1 MVYNGCMNIIR
12 PFDNE
17 IVVVEDFLSQAEA
30 DFVLELATGDPK
42 LWDGSNDG
50 SGLKEWYGNQ
60 LRVDP
65 QNLNDRYQEYKD
77 FFNMLQERSK
87 PIFSK
92 EYGLSEFY
100 FLPINSVSRRIG
112 PGLGVHTD
120 EISPQHP
127 QYNPLER
134 IITHGFVVYIND
146 EYEGGEIF
154 YPQKNL
160 SIKPKALS
168 LVMHPGN
175 KEYEHG
181 VNEVL
186 KTTRYSLSWWTR

>member
-1 MVYNGCMNIIR
+1 MNIIR

-17 IVVVEDFLSQAEA
+17 IVVVEDFLTQDEA
-30 DFVLELATGDPK
+30 DYVLALATGDPA

-60 LRVDP
+60 LRVD
-65 QNLNDRYQEYKD
+65 QKNLKDKFQEYRM
-77 FFNMLQERSK
+77 FFDMLQERAK
-87 PIFSK
+87 PIFAK
-92 EYGLSEFY
+92 EYQLSEFY

-120 EISPQHP
+120 EISPEHP
-127 QYNPLER
+127 QYNPNEK
-134 IITHGFVVYIND
+134 IITHGFVVYINED
-146 EYEGGEIF
+146 YEGGEIF
-154 YPQKNL
+154 YPQKDL

-181 VNEVL
+181 VHEVK

>member
-1 MVYNGCMNIIR
+1 MKIIR
-12 PFDNE
+12 PFNNE
-17 IVVVEDFLSQAEA
+17 IVVVEDFLTQEEA
-30 DFVLELATGDPK
+30 NLVISLATENSK

-60 LRVDP
+60 LRVDQ
-65 QNLNDRYQEYKD
+65 QNLKDRYIEYKK
-77 FFNMLQERSK
+77 FFDMIQERAK

-92 EYGLSEFY
+92 EYKVDEYY

-120 EISPQHP
+120 EISQNHP
-127 QYNPLER
+127 QYNPNEK

-146 EYEGGEIF
+146 DYEGGEIF
-154 YPQKNL
+154 YPQKDL

-181 VNEVL
+181 VNEVT
-186 KTTRYSLSWWTR
+186 KTERYSLSWWTR

>member
-1 MVYNGCMNIIR
+1 VYNGRMHIIR

-30 DFVLELATGDPK
+30 DFVLELATRDPK

-60 LRVDP
+60 LRIGRN
-65 QNLNDRYQEYKD
+65 NLKEKYQEYND
-77 FFNMLQERSK
+77 FMSMLQERSK
-87 PIFSK
+87 PIFSS
-92 EYGLSEFY
+92 EYGISEFNY
-100 FLPINSVSRRIG
+100 LPINSVSRRIG

-120 EISPQHP
+120 EISPNHP
-127 QYNPLER
+127 QYNPLEK
-134 IITHGFVVYIND
+134 IITHGFVVYINED
-146 EYEGGEIF
+146 YEGGEIF
-154 YPQKNL
+154 YPQKDL

-181 VNEVL
+181 VHEVR
-186 KTTRYSLSWWTR
+186 KTNRYSISWWTR

>member
-1 MVYNGCMNIIR
+1 MVYNGRMHIIR

-30 DFVLELATGDPK
+30 DFVLELATRDPK

-60 LRVDP
+60 LRIGRN
-65 QNLNDRYQEYKD
+65 NLKEKYQEYND
-77 FFNMLQERSK
+77 FMSMLQERSK
-87 PIFSK
+87 PIFSS
-92 EYGLSEFY
+92 EYGISEFNY
-100 FLPINSVSRRIG
+100 LPINSVSRRIG

-120 EISPQHP
+120 EISPNHP
-127 QYNPLER
+127 QYNPLEK
-134 IITHGFVVYIND
+134 IITHGFVVYINED
-146 EYEGGEIF
+146 YEGGEIF
-154 YPQKNL
+154 YPQKDL

-181 VNEVL
+181 VHEVR
-186 KTTRYSLSWWTR
+186 KTNRYSISWWTR

>member
-1 MVYNGCMNIIR
+1 MNIHR
-12 PFDNE
+12 PFNNE
-17 IVVVEDFLSQAEA
+17 IIVIDDFISDDEVKNIMDLA
-30 DFVLELATGDPK
+30 DSDPK

-60 LRVDP
+60 LRITSDNIKEKYNFYRNLLDNI
-65 QNLNDRYQEYKD
+65 QNRSKDIFSQEYKIVD
-77 FFNMLQERSK
+77 FQ
-87 PIFSK
+87 
-92 EYGLSEFY
+92 Y
-100 FLPINSVSRRIG
+100 LPINSISRRIG

-120 EISPQHP
+120 EIHPKHP
-127 QYNPLER
+127 QYNPNEK

-146 EYEGGEIF
+146 DYSGGEIF

-160 SIKPKALS
+160 SIKPKAKS

-181 VNEVL
+181 VNEVFD
-186 KTTRYSLSWWTR
+186 TVRYSLSWWTR

>member
-1 MVYNGCMNIIR
+1 MKIIR

-17 IVVVEDFLSQAEA
+17 IVVVEDFLTQEEA
-30 DFVLELATGDPK
+30 DFVTNLATEDPK

-65 QNLNDRYQEYKD
+65 QNLSDRYVKYKE
-77 FFNMLQERSK
+77 FFDMLQERAK

-92 EYGLSEFY
+92 EYSVNEYY

-127 QYNPLER
+127 QYNPFER

-146 EYEGGEIF
+146 DYDGGEIF
-154 YPQKNL
+154 YPQKGL

-181 VNEVL
+181 VKEVL
-186 KTTRYSLSWWTR
+186 NTTRYSLSWWTR

>member
-1 MVYNGCMNIIR
+1 MHIIR

-30 DFVLELATGDPK
+30 DFVLELATRDPK

-60 LRVDP
+60 LRIGRN
-65 QNLNDRYQEYKD
+65 NLKEKYQEYND
-77 FFNMLQERSK
+77 FMSMLQERSK
-87 PIFSK
+87 PIFSS
-92 EYGLSEFY
+92 EYGISEFNY
-100 FLPINSVSRRIG
+100 LPINSVSRRIG

-120 EISPQHP
+120 EISPNHP
-127 QYNPLER
+127 QYNPLEK
-134 IITHGFVVYIND
+134 IITHGFVVYINED
-146 EYEGGEIF
+146 YEGGEIF
-154 YPQKNL
+154 YPQKDL

-181 VNEVL
+181 VHEVR
-186 KTTRYSLSWWTR
+186 KTNRYSISWWTR

>member
-1 MVYNGCMNIIR
+1 MVYNGYMKITR

-17 IVVVEDFLSQAEA
+17 IVVVEDFLTQAEA
-30 DFVLELATGDPK
+30 EYVLALATEDPK

-60 LRVDP
+60 LRIDP
-65 QNLNDRYQEYKD
+65 GNLKEKYKEYNDFMY
-77 FFNMLQERSK
+77 MLQDRSK

-92 EYGLSEFY
+92 EYGISEFY
-100 FLPINSVSRRIG
+100 YLPINSVSRRIG

-120 EISPQHP
+120 EIHPDHP
-127 QYNPLER
+127 QYNPREK

-146 EYEGGEIF
+146 DYEGGEIF
-154 YPQKNL
+154 YPQKGL
-160 SIKPKALS
+160 SIKPKPLS

-181 VNEVL
+181 VNEV
-186 KTTRYSLSWWTR
+186 KNTVRYSLSWWTR